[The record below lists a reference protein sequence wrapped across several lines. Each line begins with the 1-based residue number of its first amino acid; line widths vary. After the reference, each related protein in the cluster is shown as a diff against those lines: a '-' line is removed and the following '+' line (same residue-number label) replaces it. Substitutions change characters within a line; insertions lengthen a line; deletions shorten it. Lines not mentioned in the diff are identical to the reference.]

1 MFLVGLTGGIASGK
15 STVAEFWQSVGA
27 EIIDADNLAREVVA
41 PGTTGLAEI
50 VETFGESMLAPDGSL
65 DRQALASNV
74 FHSVE
79 ARRNLE
85 EITHPKI
92 RDLAE
97 SRIESSSSEII
108 VYVIPLLVESKSQLP
123 FDFVVTVEAPE
134 NDQVQRMTMNRDMSE
149 VDARA
154 RIAAQATPA
163 QRANISDRI
172 LNSNQSLALLL
183 NDAKVLWREIELLA
197 AKKAA
202 TNVT

>member
-1 MFLVGLTGGIASGK
+1 
-15 STVAEFWQSVGA
+15 
-27 EIIDADNLAREVVA
+27 
-41 PGTTGLAEI
+41 
-50 VETFGESMLAPDGSL
+50 
-65 DRQALASNV
+65 
-74 FHSVE
+74 
-79 ARRNLE
+79 
-85 EITHPKI
+85 
-92 RDLAE
+92 
-97 SRIESSSSEII
+97 
-108 VYVIPLLVESKSQLP
+108 VIPLLVESKSQLP

-163 QRANISDRI
+163 QRANISDRL